1 MKRFIVMIMML
12 LPISAMAS
20 IPEVS
25 ELANKYSS
33 TEGVTVV
40 NLTGEM
46 LAMAGASGDIDTSM
60 IEDIIIIQTE
70 KARYAKDISKRMK
83 KIVAD
88 DNLKSIANVDDEG
101 TNVGIYQKTNG
112 EIMDFII
119 FVSEGS
125 EVAIIDICGKFDE
138 ESIAEILNQFGN
150 I

>member
-20 IPEVS
+20 LPEVS

-33 TEGVTVV
+33 TEGVAVV

-88 DNLKSIANVDDEG
+88 ANLKSIANVDDEG
-101 TNVGIYQKTNG
+101 TKVGFYQKTNG

-125 EVAIIDICGKFDE
+125 EVAILDICGNFDE
-138 ESIAEILNQFGN
+138 ESIAEILNQFEN
-150 I
+150 F